1 MIVTNSFNLN
11 MLPSAWT
18 CRITTAEL
26 PVEAVAPALLAH
38 RDAGQPIESAIG
50 HADTA
55 AVIMADLRRYM
66 PHFDVELPANPR
78 DVAMEPGQ
86 SIMVAECQNGQVKWF
101 VVHLEGAA

>member
-38 RDAGQPIESAIG
+38 RDAGQPIE
-50 HADTA
+50 
-55 AVIMADLRRYM
+55 
-66 PHFDVELPANPR
+66 PANPR

-86 SIMVAECQNGQVKWF
+86 SIMVAKCQNGQVKWF
-101 VVHLEGAA
+101 VVHLEDAA

>member
-50 HADTA
+50 HAEDA
-55 AVIMADLRRYM
+55 ALISADLRRVW
-66 PHFDVELPANPR
+66 PHFDVELTANPR
-78 DVAMEPGQ
+78 DVTMEPGYAV
-86 SIMVAECQNGQVKWF
+86 MVAECREGQVKWF
-101 VVHLEGAA
+101 VVLLESVA